1 MAEESIYRPIGGS
14 SPQAK
19 LTEGTPAHH
28 LASLL
33 RASFLLD
40 QRHIPIKR
48 QDFSMQPLDR
58 HVLDQRRVLVDFE
71 ELLWRI
77 DQEHDVL
84 SGKSLLDGVGFLIDL
99 DAAIGADATRKG
111 VPVNALEPAI
121 RIDRFGDCWQFGQGR
136 KGHARWL
143 ILARAT
149 LMRPFIVVMLHEALS
164 HFTYLLQ
171 GGRPMHLYALLLVA
185 SMISLDK
192 GIFIWAASAGKHW
205 VGCPDR
211 ARSGEMERENHGH
224 WHCRPIWD

>member
-1 MAEESIYRPIGGS
+1 
-14 SPQAK
+14 
-19 LTEGTPAHH
+19 
-28 LASLL
+28 
-33 RASFLLD
+33 
-40 QRHIPIKR
+40 
-48 QDFSMQPLDR
+48 MQPLDR

-84 SGKSLLDGVGFLIDL
+84 SGKSLLDVVGFLIDL
-99 DAAIGADATRKG
+99 DAAIGADATHKG

-171 GGRPMHLYALLLVA
+171 GGRPMYLETLLIVA
-185 SMISLDK
+185 SVISLDV
-192 GIFIWAASAGKHW
+192 GIFIWALRRANIGLDTQAEQEAAKRRGKITAT
-205 VGCPDR
+205 GTSDP
-211 ARSGEMERENHGH
+211 SGISIEGQHGRKAIGTQEGDHSEKTPSQHENHH
-224 WHCRPIWD
+224 VAEPRAVLKCRHRQN